1 MTTLRHTGL
10 ALAATALAATA
21 LASLLAACGGGGDSA
36 STPAGPQTVT
46 IAFDAI
52 ANGSP
57 ARCGST
63 LGSLGSPAVSAALHD
78 LRFYVS
84 NVKLIDASGG
94 SHPLTLA
101 TNDFQSSGVALLNFN
116 DGSTTACGGA
126 AMTLNTGITGTVAAG
141 SYTSIEFEVG
151 VPESVNHSDYAAS
164 AAPLNVVAMAWSWQ
178 YGRKFLKIEVDPA
191 GGITRPTGTATTW
204 YTHLGSTGCT
214 ADTASSTGYTCTNSN
229 RMPVRLTSFNLNSQ
243 KVVLNLNALFSGVNL
258 ALDQGGATGC
268 MSGGTDADCA
278 GIFANMRIDLATGA
292 PISGGSTSQAMF
304 VAAGK

>member
-1 MTTLRHTGL
+1 MQPLRPV
-10 ALAATALAATA
+10 LAAT
-21 LASLLAACGGGGDSA
+21 LASLLAACGGGGDDNAGAPA
-36 STPAGPQTVT
+36 SPRTVT

-52 ANGSP
+52 ANGGP

-63 LGSLGSPAVSAALHD
+63 LGSLGSPAVSAALRD
-78 LRFYVS
+78 LRFYVT
-84 NVKLIDASGG
+84 NVRLISAGGASQ
-94 SHPLTLA
+94 PVTLA

-116 DGSTTACGGA
+116 DGSTAACGGT

-141 SYTSIEFEVG
+141 SYTGIEFEVG

-191 GGITRPTGTATTW
+191 GGITRPSGSATAW
-204 YTHLGSTGCT
+204 YTHLGSTGCA
-214 ADTASSTGYTCTNSN
+214 ADSASSTGYTCTNSN
-229 RMPVRLTSFNLNSQ
+229 RMPVRLASFNLDSQ
-243 KVVLNLNALFSGVNL
+243 KVVLNLNALFTDVNL

-268 MSGGTDADCA
+268 MSDGTDADCA
-278 GIFANMRIDLATGA
+278 AIFANMKIDLATGA

-304 VAAGK
+304 IAAGK